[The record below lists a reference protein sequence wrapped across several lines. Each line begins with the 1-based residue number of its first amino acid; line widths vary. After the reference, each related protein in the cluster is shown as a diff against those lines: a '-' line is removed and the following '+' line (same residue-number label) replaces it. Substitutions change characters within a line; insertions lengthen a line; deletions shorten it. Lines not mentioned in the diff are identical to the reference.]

1 VFVIVTIF
9 ACLFQMK
16 STIALNFI
24 GFAFY
29 LVVTK
34 NCKYY
39 LQYLSV
45 LTFNILLLTVHAGTN
60 IIY

>member
-1 VFVIVTIF
+1 
-9 ACLFQMK
+9 MK